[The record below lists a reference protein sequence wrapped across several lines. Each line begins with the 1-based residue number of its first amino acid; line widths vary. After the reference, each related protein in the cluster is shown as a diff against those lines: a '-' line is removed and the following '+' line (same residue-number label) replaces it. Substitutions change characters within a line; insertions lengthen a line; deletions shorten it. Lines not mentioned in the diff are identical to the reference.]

1 MSPLIKMFVSRLRK
15 IYKGTIPEMKG
26 KTENIIQWEVGE
38 MLRESFTI
46 SIIFSNLQII
56 QIIFTHIQ
64 YVCGNHLFLPQTLQL
79 VFSQW
84 KEGGLVQFIQLL
96 ADSITASFGDCET
109 KFGITEAAQ
118 T

>member
-1 MSPLIKMFVSRLRK
+1 MLPLIKTFVSRQRK

-26 KTENIIQWEVGE
+26 KIENIIQGDVGE

-64 YVCGNHLFLPQTLQL
+64 YVCGNHLFLPQTLQM
-79 VFSQW
+79 VFSQ
-84 KEGGLVQFIQLL
+84 
-96 ADSITASFGDCET
+96 
-109 KFGITEAAQ
+109 
-118 T
+118 